1 MNKTKRCLAPVLLLL
16 LFLLLAIPVSG
27 QTLGSTKG
35 ITWDLKAKKNITYYT
50 YVGGAGFIKQ
60 KAKVTK
66 LSKSASSKP
75 GYIILTLEVSFTRQV
90 SLNAN
95 QIKKICSYYNSNNV
109 LLSPR
114 CCYIVADYKSGKC
127 LMNKNDK
134 GVTVG
139 RASWAYSG
147 EKTYKSGSRSV
158 SIRNASMRVTIEYPK
173 TYKDMCIGVG
183 GWSTIQESEAD
194 ETFWSGTIP
203 FWKSK
208 GKYSTK
214 KKVSHFMRVK

>member
-1 MNKTKRCLAPVLLLL
+1 MALPVY
-16 LFLLLAIPVSG
+16 G

-50 YVGGAGFIKQ
+50 YVYGAGFIKQ
-60 KAKVTK
+60 KARVTT

-75 GYIILTLEVSFTRQV
+75 GYVTLRLEVSFNRQLP
-90 SLNAN
+90 LNAS
-95 QIKKICSYYNSNNV
+95 QIKKICSGYRSDNV
-109 LLSPR
+109 ELNPH
-114 CCYIVADYKSGKC
+114 CCYIVADYQSGKC
-127 LMNKNDK
+127 LMNQNDK
-134 GVTVG
+134 GVTVN

-147 EKTYKSGSRSV
+147 SKTYKSGSQSV
-158 SIRNASMRVTIEYPK
+158 SIRNSSMYVVIEYPK
-173 TYKDMCIGVG
+173 TYKGMCIGVG
-183 GWSTIQESEAD
+183 GWSTPQESEAD